1 MRRRSLGIAG
11 ALGLLASVVVADLAS
26 AHPTVFP
33 SPLTAPPSA
42 AFSTSGD
49 YATDVLGD
57 PWDFEND
64 EDVPPIPIIGTEGS
78 DGISRANG
86 ILTVAARNGSLV
98 KLVRTWGQVLPWGR
112 DGLYKPIDASIYTR
126 VSFSLSID
134 QGRRDML
141 VRYTNAAGQTQTNRV
156 INTPTQGF
164 GTYTIDLTQ
173 PGIDGSPS
181 VWTGKIIRFD
191 ILAGGPSD
199 GNPNNF
205 TMQLDWVRIHR
216 ADAPV
221 APEGSPIVRMVSP
234 SDEGGADYATV
245 SVDQW
250 DFTGPDDVLSTG
262 DLVIDSFAG
271 GNMAGRTIANDS
283 FVELPLRTPLIPDRY
298 HRLTADVCYDGGFSL
313 ADAPG
318 GGMNA
323 RVAWFDEGGQTFSET
338 QDIVIY
344 PGCNRMTIDL
354 ATNPA
359 AAVNDE
365 NTIYKAGWRGLKIT
379 RLRFDLNEDRGVRGF
394 SLNDLRL
401 ADDAAFSSGTFP
413 ISFVSSTGGTANIF
427 VTTDEG
433 AWNGTQVGT
442 MNVSPG
448 VNTFNWDGSGKPNGT
463 YWVYAVV
470 HNGASIGSSYSSGP
484 VRIERPQP
492 PTRSFFVPLNPARL
506 LDTRD
511 GTGGNISGLALNTLT
526 ELKVAGVG
534 GVPATGATAVVLNV
548 TVDSPITNGFI
559 TAWPSGED
567 QPVVS
572 NLNFTPGQTVPNLV
586 TVKIG
591 ANGKVNIY
599 NSEGFT
605 QVVADVVGYYTASPP
620 TGGGRFTAVTP
631 GRVLDTRLGAGIPVG
646 PSQTINVPVTGQ
658 FGVPSTGVT
667 GVAVNVTV
675 DQPTSSG
682 FLTVWP
688 TGEQQPL
695 ASSHNF
701 TAGLTIANLVL
712 AKVGAGGQ
720 ISIFNNAGQTHV
732 VVDVIGYFSGAG
744 GVFIPVS
751 PNRLVDSRFGIGRG
765 VTGPLGQQQGI
776 DVDIAGVGPVPA
788 NATAAIVNVTSV
800 GSTLPSFITVWPTGQ
815 QRPTASTMNPRPGVP
830 VPNLAYL
837 KLGSGGQLS
846 VFNNTGQTD
855 FLVDVFGYVV
865 N

>member
-1 MRRRSLGIAG
+1 VER
-11 ALGLLASVVVADLAS
+11 
-26 AHPTVFP
+26 H
-33 SPLTAPPSA
+33 
-42 AFSTSGD
+42 
-49 YATDVLGD
+49 
-57 PWDFEND
+57 
-64 EDVPPIPIIGTEGS
+64 
-78 DGISRANG
+78 
-86 ILTVAARNGSLV
+86 
-98 KLVRTWGQVLPWGR
+98 
-112 DGLYKPIDASIYTR
+112 
-126 VSFSLSID
+126 
-134 QGRRDML
+134 QGRS
-141 VRYTNAAGQTQTNRV
+141 AIQ
-156 INTPTQGF
+156 
-164 GTYTIDLTQ
+164 
-173 PGIDGSPS
+173 
-181 VWTGKIIRFD
+181 
-191 ILAGGPSD
+191 
-199 GNPNNF
+199 
-205 TMQLDWVRIHR
+205 
-216 ADAPV
+216 
-221 APEGSPIVRMVSP
+221 VS
-234 SDEGGADYATV
+234 A
-245 SVDQW
+245 
-250 DFTGPDDVLSTG
+250 
-262 DLVIDSFAG
+262 
-271 GNMAGRTIANDS
+271 
-283 FVELPLRTPLIPDRY
+283 
-298 HRLTADVCYDGGFSL
+298 
-313 ADAPG
+313 
-318 GGMNA
+318 
-323 RVAWFDEGGQTFSET
+323 
-338 QDIVIY
+338 
-344 PGCNRMTIDL
+344 
-354 ATNPA
+354 
-359 AAVNDE
+359 
-365 NTIYKAGWRGLKIT
+365 
-379 RLRFDLNEDRGVRGF
+379 
-394 SLNDLRL
+394 
-401 ADDAAFSSGTFP
+401 
-413 ISFVSSTGGTANIF
+413 
-427 VTTDEG
+427 
-433 AWNGTQVGT
+433 
-442 MNVSPG
+442 G
-448 VNTFNWDGSGKPNGT
+448 VNTFNWNGSGMPNGT

-470 HNGASIGSSYSSGP
+470 HNNSGATGASYSSGP
-484 VRIERPQP
+484 VRLERPQP

-511 GTGGNISGLALNTLT
+511 GTGGNVSGLAFNTLT

-631 GRVLDTRLGAGIPVG
+631 GRVLDTREGAGIPVG
-646 PSQTINVPVTGQ
+646 PSQTINVPVTGK

-701 TAGLTIANLVL
+701 VAGLTIANLVL

-732 VVDVIGYFSGAG
+732 VVDVIGYFSGPAECSYLSARTVSSTAG
-744 GVFIPVS
+744 SASDVGSTDRSANSRESTSTS
-751 PNRLVDSRFGIGRG
+751 P
-765 VTGPLGQQQGI
+765 
-776 DVDIAGVGPVPA
+776 GVGPVPV

-800 GSTLPSFITVWPTGQ
+800 GSTLPSFVTVWPTGQ

>member
-1 MRRRSLGIAG
+1 
-11 ALGLLASVVVADLAS
+11 
-26 AHPTVFP
+26 
-33 SPLTAPPSA
+33 
-42 AFSTSGD
+42 
-49 YATDVLGD
+49 
-57 PWDFEND
+57 
-64 EDVPPIPIIGTEGS
+64 
-78 DGISRANG
+78 
-86 ILTVAARNGSLV
+86 
-98 KLVRTWGQVLPWGR
+98 
-112 DGLYKPIDASIYTR
+112 
-126 VSFSLSID
+126 
-134 QGRRDML
+134 
-141 VRYTNAAGQTQTNRV
+141 
-156 INTPTQGF
+156 
-164 GTYTIDLTQ
+164 
-173 PGIDGSPS
+173 
-181 VWTGKIIRFD
+181 
-191 ILAGGPSD
+191 
-199 GNPNNF
+199 
-205 TMQLDWVRIHR
+205 
-216 ADAPV
+216 
-221 APEGSPIVRMVSP
+221 
-234 SDEGGADYATV
+234 
-245 SVDQW
+245 
-250 DFTGPDDVLSTG
+250 
-262 DLVIDSFAG
+262 
-271 GNMAGRTIANDS
+271 
-283 FVELPLRTPLIPDRY
+283 
-298 HRLTADVCYDGGFSL
+298 
-313 ADAPG
+313 
-318 GGMNA
+318 
-323 RVAWFDEGGQTFSET
+323 
-338 QDIVIY
+338 
-344 PGCNRMTIDL
+344 
-354 ATNPA
+354 
-359 AAVNDE
+359 
-365 NTIYKAGWRGLKIT
+365 
-379 RLRFDLNEDRGVRGF
+379 
-394 SLNDLRL
+394 
-401 ADDAAFSSGTFP
+401 
-413 ISFVSSTGGTANIF
+413 
-427 VTTDEG
+427 
-433 AWNGTQVGT
+433 
-442 MNVSPG
+442 
-448 VNTFNWDGSGKPNGT
+448 
-463 YWVYAVV
+463 
-470 HNGASIGSSYSSGP
+470 
-484 VRIERPQP
+484 
-492 PTRSFFVPLNPARL
+492 
-506 LDTRD
+506 
-511 GTGGNISGLALNTLT
+511 
-526 ELKVAGVG
+526 LKVAGVG